1 MTRLSPADAQAEAD
15 RATARRFIG
24 CVLASPFAAGAQA
37 DALADAGLWP
47 DPETGQAAAL
57 ASRLVADGRE
67 PSMLAVAEAA
77 LRAGAD
83 LALGELARWCDE
95 PDPPAALPRLR
106 DVLTDA
112 AARRRLRA
120 CAVAIRGAC
129 DEGQPPSAIL
139 PLWRP
144 ELSAARG
151 PRHVG
156 DVASELYGAIL
167 DRVDRRARG
176 ETVGVPCPWE
186 GVGRSIAPSPGHLV
200 VMAGRPGQGKTAA
213 ALQWTARV
221 CEEGGSVL
229 YFSLEMTAP
238 ELLCRLALP
247 VMRAGGCEVNGTDLL
262 RGEVPGEAL
271 AALNDALAIV
281 QGWPLWIDD
290 TPRRTGAEIRGRVA
304 AQSAVG
310 PLGMVVV
317 DHIGLCGGIGRD
329 RVNELA
335 DLTGS
340 LKAAAKAHGTMILA
354 LSQLNRQVEART
366 PPRPMLADLRDSGA
380 IEQDADSVI
389 MLWRPGYYE
398 LPGAGHLDAEL
409 VVAKARHG
417 RPGTITA
424 DFHGSR
430 QVFAEAHRDPWT
442 QPAATP
448 ARPSSPGPNGE
459 AGAWRPR
466 ARA

>member
-1 MTRLSPADAQAEAD
+1 MRRPADAQAEAD
-15 RATARRFIG
+15 RSAARRLLG
-24 CVLASPFAAGAQA
+24 AVMASPSYAAGQA
-37 DALADAGLWP
+37 DALTDAGLWP
-47 DPETGQAAAL
+47 DPETACAAAL
-57 ASRLVADGRE
+57 AGRLVAEGQE

-83 LALGELARWCDE
+83 LPLGELARWCDD
-95 PDPPAALPRLR
+95 PDPPAALPALR
-106 DVLTDA
+106 SVLTDA

-120 CAVAIRGAC
+120 CAVAIKGAC
-129 DEGQPPSAIL
+129 DEGQPPAAIL

-156 DVASELYGAIL
+156 EVASDLYGEIL
-167 DRVDRRARG
+167 ERVDRRARG

-213 ALQWTARV
+213 ALQWTARA

-247 VMRAGGCEVNGTDLL
+247 IMRAGGCEVNGTDLL

-271 AALNDALAIV
+271 AALNDALALI
-281 QGWPLWIDD
+281 QGWNLWIDD

-304 AQSAVG
+304 AQSAVS
-310 PLGMVVV
+310 PLSMVVI
-317 DHIGLCGGIGRD
+317 DHIGLCGGVGRD

-340 LKAAAKAHGTMILA
+340 LKAAAKAHGTLILA
-354 LSQLNRQVEART
+354 LSQLNRQVESRT

-398 LPGAGHLDAEL
+398 LPGAGFADAEI

-417 RPGTITA
+417 RPGVITA

-430 QVFAEAHRDPWT
+430 QVFAEAYRDPWSP
-442 QPAATP
+442 PAAP
-448 ARPSSPGPNGE
+448 AGRPSSPGPNGE
-459 AGAWRPR
+459 TGWRPR
-466 ARA
+466 GRE